1 MKSKWLSE
9 LKKIGFLRLGL
20 LAVAAIILII
30 CSLPQNQLSNLSTV
44 LAMLSIMM
52 HLSNLN
58 QAGTYS
64 NQAQS
69 MGSSLDTD
77 GDTSLFSYEHEL
89 EKRLEQILG
98 GMEGITSVDVMIT
111 LSATSE
117 KVLEKSIQLEEN
129 KQEIE
134 KGSGESLEKSVTSSL
149 SKKNEALLTGNTS
162 GSMPYIIKEMSPS
175 IQGVVV
181 AARGNITQTKIREIS
196 EAVQALFGIEAHKIK
211 VIEKKSQAEEAK

>member
-30 CSLPQNQLSNLSTV
+30 CSLPQNQS
-44 LAMLSIMM
+44 
-52 HLSNLN
+52 SNLN
-58 QAGTYS
+58 QT
-64 NQAQS
+64 QS
-69 MGSSLDTD
+69 VGSSLDTD

-149 SKKNEALLTGNTS
+149 NKKNEALLTGNTS
-162 GSMPYIIKEMSPS
+162 GSMPYIIKEMSPP

-181 AARGNITQTKIREIS
+181 AAKGNITQTKIRDIS

>member
-30 CSLPQNQLSNLSTV
+30 CSLPQNQLSNL
-44 LAMLSIMM
+44 
-52 HLSNLN
+52 N
-58 QAGTYS
+58 QAGTY
-64 NQAQS
+64 QTQS
-69 MGSSLDTD
+69 IGSSLDTD

-181 AARGNITQTKIREIS
+181 AAQGDITQTKIREIS

>member
-30 CSLPQNQLSNLSTV
+30 CSLPQNQLSNL
-44 LAMLSIMM
+44 
-52 HLSNLN
+52 
-58 QAGTYS
+58 

-98 GMEGITSVDVMIT
+98 EMEGITSVDVMIT

>member
-30 CSLPQNQLSNLSTV
+30 CSLPQNQS
-44 LAMLSIMM
+44 
-52 HLSNLN
+52 SNLN
-58 QAGTYS
+58 QA
-64 NQAQS
+64 QS
-69 MGSSLDTD
+69 VGSSLDTD

-181 AARGNITQTKIREIS
+181 AAQGNITQTKIREIS

>member
-30 CSLPQNQLSNLSTV
+30 CSLPQNQS
-44 LAMLSIMM
+44 
-52 HLSNLN
+52 SNLN
-58 QAGTYS
+58 QT
-64 NQAQS
+64 QS
-69 MGSSLDTD
+69 VGSSLDTD
-77 GDTSLFSYEHEL
+77 GDISLFSYEHEL

>member
-30 CSLPQNQLSNLSTV
+30 CSLPQNQLSNL
-44 LAMLSIMM
+44 
-52 HLSNLN
+52 N

-77 GDTSLFSYEHEL
+77 GDTSLFSYEHE
-89 EKRLEQILG
+89 LEQILG

>member
-30 CSLPQNQLSNLSTV
+30 CSLPQNQS
-44 LAMLSIMM
+44 
-52 HLSNLN
+52 SNLN
-58 QAGTYS
+58 QT
-64 NQAQS
+64 QS
-69 MGSSLDTD
+69 VGSSLDTD

-149 SKKNEALLTGNTS
+149 SKKSEALLTGNPS
-162 GSMPYIIKEMSPS
+162 GSTPYIIKEMSPS

-181 AARGNITQTKIREIS
+181 AAKGNITQTKIRDIS

>member
-30 CSLPQNQLSNLSTV
+30 CSLPQNQLSNL
-44 LAMLSIMM
+44 
-52 HLSNLN
+52 N

-64 NQAQS
+64 NQTQS
-69 MGSSLDTD
+69 MGSSLD

-196 EAVQALFGIEAHKIK
+196 EAMQALFGIEAHKIK